1 MKTMII
7 FIILLLSSCEA
18 KNTTNTIYVA
28 SLTVDKKDDIY
39 NGYFYIPSSI
49 EVGSE
54 AASGD
59 AKGKIG
65 EAKSEKIID
74 LFYEISFSASLKIS
88 FAHIS
93 TLILHESILNYDD
106 INELLQFLKNSNRFD
121 FNFYILSTNV
131 SGKDIYSLTSS
142 NNEKLI
148 TTMIVEPQNAMDVF
162 VSTPP
167 IHYLNFSRDF
177 YSNKTIKLPLIETK
191 KEWELDDEVKS
202 YMARGISFI
211 NKEKTN
217 VYSYQELDFRYLTSS
232 KGLFISERDISFT
245 IINYNVDIKYKE
257 SIEIKV
263 SGRIENYDKK
273 INIDPNQIIKDKI
286 NNLINELKD
295 ECDFININYY
305 NNLSK
310 KKYNIDNIVYN
321 IKITT

>member
-1 MKTMII
+1 MKIMII

-65 EAKSEKIID
+65 EAKAEKIID

-167 IHYLNFSRDF
+167 LHYLNFSRDF

>member
-28 SLTVDKKDDIY
+28 SITVDKKDDIY

-148 TTMIVEPQNAMDVF
+148 TTMIVEPQNATDVF